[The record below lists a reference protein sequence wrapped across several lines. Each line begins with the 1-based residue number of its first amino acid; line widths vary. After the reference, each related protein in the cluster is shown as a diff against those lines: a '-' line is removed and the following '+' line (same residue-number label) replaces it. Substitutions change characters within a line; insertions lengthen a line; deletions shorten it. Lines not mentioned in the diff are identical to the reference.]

1 MADCDCQET
10 EGLTRRTL
18 WWLLGING
26 ALFGLEVVTGW
37 HARSLSLVAD
47 GLDMLVD
54 ALVYGLALTAMGRS
68 PQFKKQVARL
78 SGVLLLCLAV
88 GIVVGAWQRF
98 QAGQLPEVWTMGGIG
113 LLALLGN
120 VVAMALLAQ
129 HRRGEVHLRASWIF
143 SRNDVLA
150 NVGTIGAGFLC
161 GALQSNLPDLVVGMA
176 IGLLVAHGSLEIGRL
191 AR

>member
-1 MADCDCQET
+1 MADCGCHKT
-10 EGLTRRTL
+10 EDLTRRTL
-18 WWLLGING
+18 WGLLGING
-26 ALFGLEVVTGW
+26 ALFGLEVLTGW

-54 ALVYGLALTAMGRS
+54 ALVYGLALVAMGRS
-68 PQFKKQVARL
+68 PQFKTQVARL
-78 SGVLLLCLAV
+78 SGLLLLGLAV
-88 GIVVGAWQRF
+88 AIAVGAWQRF
-98 QAGQLPEVWTMGGIG
+98 QSGRLPEVWTMGSVG

-120 VVAMALLAQ
+120 VAAMVLLSR
-129 HRRGEVHLRASWIF
+129 HRRGEVHLRAGWIF

-150 NVGTIGAGFLC
+150 NLGTIGAGFLC